1 MPETASDETD
11 EKRADDDLFHAL
23 DLIVFVQHE
32 RTGFYNGCH
41 YKARDN

>member
-11 EKRADDDLFHAL
+11 EKRADDDLFHAPGSNF
-23 DLIVFVQHE
+23 FVQQE

>member
-1 MPETASDETD
+1 M
-11 EKRADDDLFHAL
+11 RL
-23 DLIVFVQHE
+23 DLIVFVQQE